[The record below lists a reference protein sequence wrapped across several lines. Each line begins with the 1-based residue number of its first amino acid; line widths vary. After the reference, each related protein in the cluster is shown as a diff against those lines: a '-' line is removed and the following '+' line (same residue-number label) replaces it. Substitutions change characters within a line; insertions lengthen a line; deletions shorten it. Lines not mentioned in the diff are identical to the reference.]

1 MTRTD
6 PTKPIR
12 SGCLTSEEPP
22 LLPAS
27 GAWEALGRVYSPGL
41 PRVPSLGADSVG
53 AIRPACRDREEGDHG
68 NIVRAL
74 RAGQASCPRDF
85 AGRKLGPEERFL
97 VS

>member
-1 MTRTD
+1 MTRMD

-22 LLPAS
+22 PSCIRSLGGS
-27 GAWEALGRVYSPGL
+27 WEGVSSPGL
-41 PRVPSLGADSVG
+41 PRVLTLSGPSDPPVG
-53 AIRPACRDREEGDHG
+53 TERKEIMG
-68 NIVRAL
+68 IVVRAL